1 MFSSPVLRRALV
13 TGIAAS
19 AALYMVATS
28 PLVAQP
34 AASAKTPFTTEA
46 FTKAQGAGKPI
57 LVEISAD
64 WCPTCKAQRPILQ
77 NLTSAAPLN
86 GLTVFEVNF
95 DTQKD
100 VLRLLRADRQSTLIA
115 FKGKTETGRSVG
127 DTYPESIRTLLQ
139 SAL

>member
-1 MFSSPVLRRALV
+1 MLSSPVLRRALFA
-13 TGIAAS
+13 GLAAS
-19 AALYMVATS
+19 AGLYLVATS
-28 PLVAQP
+28 PLMAQS
-34 AASAKTPFTTEA
+34 AAAGKTPFTTEA

-77 NLTSAAPLN
+77 SLTSAAPLN

-100 VLRLLRADRQSTLIA
+100 ALRLLRANQQSTLIA
-115 FKGKTETGRSVG
+115 FKGKAETGRSVG
-127 DTYPESIRTLLQ
+127 DTRPDSIRTLLQ